1 MNMNNEIEN
10 FFGIDFGTTSCATV
24 GYTVM
29 NGEPE
34 SFFYGDNEGRPV
46 PSVVAI
52 NKKNGEV
59 YIGREAWEKRKE
71 LSETCEYISSVKTL
85 LDSEF
90 KKYIAGKTWTPVM
103 IAAELFKNLKHNV
116 CERTGSELKSAT
128 VAIPVGFSAVK
139 RQKLREAAKLAD
151 INITSFVSEPT
162 AAFFANYNELKSDS
176 VVTVFDWGGGTL
188 DVAVLRNEKG
198 KISELATGGMNVA
211 GDDIDHKLARR
222 LHAKI
227 ARKQEKDIAFEDMS
241 ATAQD
246 AMLVRAERAKIALS
260 DANTA
265 TVSINNYGD
274 LGICREIIDYDWF
287 EDIIA
292 PEVNQAIACLENTIR
307 EAEIGIAN
315 VDRILL
321 VGGSS
326 NLRPLLDKLDKKYGE
341 KIFMP
346 DEEPEW
352 NVGQGAALL
361 ALNPGMYCSIQ
372 SVGIVLSDGSKF
384 ELLKPDTP
392 VKGWKRKCRLGIVDT
407 SSEARFVFCGSMD
420 IDEDSEK
427 YRTLEIP
434 AYRFLEEQIETEAL
448 VDGDMIFKVI
458 AGSTMRSKEYRRIW
472 EYTRLKVYYKL
483 PEWRD

>member
-1 MNMNNEIEN
+1 MNNEIEN

-246 AMLVRAERAKIALS
+246 AM
-260 DANTA
+260 
-265 TVSINNYGD
+265 
-274 LGICREIIDYDWF
+274 
-287 EDIIA
+287 
-292 PEVNQAIACLENTIR
+292 Q
-307 EAEIGIAN
+307 
-315 VDRILL
+315 LL
-321 VGGSS
+321 
-326 NLRPLLDKLDKKYGE
+326 
-341 KIFMP
+341 
-346 DEEPEW
+346 
-352 NVGQGAALL
+352 
-361 ALNPGMYCSIQ
+361 
-372 SVGIVLSDGSKF
+372 
-384 ELLKPDTP
+384 
-392 VKGWKRKCRLGIVDT
+392 
-407 SSEARFVFCGSMD
+407 
-420 IDEDSEK
+420 
-427 YRTLEIP
+427 
-434 AYRFLEEQIETEAL
+434 
-448 VDGDMIFKVI
+448 
-458 AGSTMRSKEYRRIW
+458 
-472 EYTRLKVYYKL
+472 
-483 PEWRD
+483 